1 MMLYFDTSALA
12 KLFSDEQG
20 SELVRQLIS
29 SPSNAIWV
37 LELALIEMICT
48 VYRKHRN
55 NEIHEDSLET
65 IITAIEQQFR
75 SFRIIPLASDVLAKS
90 KEAMKQFGGKFG
102 LRTLDALHIA
112 GFTLFAEPEWTFVSS
127 DKNQLH
133 IVKQLDYQIIAV

>member
-1 MMLYFDTSALA
+1 MTLYFDTSALV

-20 SELVRQLIS
+20 SKLVRRLIS
-29 SPSNAIWV
+29 NPSNAIWV

-65 IITAIEQQFR
+65 ILTAIEQQFR
-75 SFRIIPLASDVLAKS
+75 SFRVIPLASDVFAES
-90 KEAMKQFGGKFG
+90 KELMKQFGSKFG

-112 GFTLFAEPEWTFVSS
+112 GFSLFAEPEWTFVSS

-133 IVKQLDYQIIAV
+133 VVEQLDYQIVSV

>member
-1 MMLYFDTSALA
+1 MLYFDTSALV

-20 SELVRQLIS
+20 SKLVRRLIS
-29 SPSNAIWV
+29 NPSNAIWV

-55 NEIHEDSLET
+55 NEVHEDSLET
-65 IITAIEQQFR
+65 ILTAIEQQFR
-75 SFRIIPLASDVLAKS
+75 SFRVIPLASDVVAES
-90 KEAMKQFGGKFG
+90 KELMKQFGSKFG

-112 GFTLFAEPEWTFVSS
+112 GFSLFAEPEWTFVSS

-133 IVKQLDYQIIAV
+133 VVEQLDYPIISV